1 MVAKLGKWG
10 ARLFPE
16 RQILVRTEGR
26 MSYITLTRRTQITA
40 ATGIVLGLAAISY
53 LVVGYV
59 HFGHVISAKQ
69 AQVARAE
76 SSNRELRRHLSD
88 LQSQLAMATAQ
99 IDGTQYRLDVIGSE
113 YGTLQGS
120 LSDTEQALQGIVD
133 ARSQLIAER
142 DDLLAQLQ
150 QAQDDAT
157 SKADYAA
164 QLAQSLQQNK
174 SELTQ
179 TEAQRRTLNSRLQQ
193 LEKDMQASNSRS
205 AEFKA
210 ALENTQAKLQQISGE
225 RERIIAERERLAA
238 ERDALKQKLQS
249 IEASLSKTDTSKA
262 DTSKSDS
269 PKADTSSKADTK
281 TSTSLASLPRQT
293 LSKMDGVFGN
303 LENMVAAT
311 GLNVENFIARLGGP
325 AKGEGGPYIALG
337 APNQVSSEQQSAR
350 EETLRKLLKA
360 LPLAAPLGQ
369 YQLESPFGTRI
380 DPINHRQG
388 FHPGVDLIS
397 AFRSPVYSTAP
408 GVVTF
413 AGPRDTYGKFVE
425 IDHGNGIVTH
435 YAHLHR
441 VTVARGQRVGAHQ
454 EVGELG
460 STGRSTGPHLH
471 YEVVVD
477 GEPLDPEKFLE
488 VGKSVVQVK
497 RN

>member
-1 MVAKLGKWG
+1 MVAKLAKWG

-16 RQILVRTEGR
+16 RQILIRTEGR
-26 MSYITLTRRTQITA
+26 ISYLTLTRRAQFGA
-40 ATGIVLGLAAISY
+40 ATGALLSVAAFGY
-53 LVVGYV
+53 LVAGYV
-59 HFGHVISAKQ
+59 HFGQVISAKQ

-76 SSNRELRRHLSD
+76 LSNRELRHQLAD
-88 LQSQLAMATAQ
+88 LQSQLATATAE

-120 LSDTEQALQGIVD
+120 LSDTEQALKGIAD
-133 ARSQLIAER
+133 ARAQLISER
-142 DDLLAQLQ
+142 DDLLSQVQAAQE
-150 QAQDDAT
+150 DAN

-164 QLAQSLQQNK
+164 QLAETLAENK
-174 SELTQ
+174 TELSQ
-179 TEAQRRTLNSRLQQ
+179 TEAQRRTLNSRIQQ
-193 LEKDMQASNSRS
+193 LEKDVQASNERA
-205 AEFKA
+205 AEFKTA
-210 ALENTQAKLQQISGE
+210 FDSTQAKLQQIVGE
-225 RERIIAERERLAA
+225 RERIMAERERLAA

-249 IEASLSKTDTSKA
+249 VEARL
-262 DTSKSDS
+262 
-269 PKADTSSKADTK
+269 SKADTK
-281 TSTSLASLPRQT
+281 TSESVASLPAQT
-293 LSKMDGVFGN
+293 KIKVDGVVGDI
-303 LENMVAAT
+303 ESMIAAT

-325 AKGEGGPYIALG
+325 TKGEGGPYIALG
-337 APNQVSSEQQSAR
+337 APNQISAQERATR
-350 EETLRKLLKA
+350 EETLRKLLKT
-360 LPLAAPLGQ
+360 LPLASPLAQ
-369 YQLESPFGTRI
+369 YQFESPFGARV

-388 FHPGVDLIS
+388 FHPGVDLV
-397 AFRSPVYSTAP
+397 AGFRSPVYSTAP

-425 IDHGNGIVTH
+425 IDHGNGIVTR

-441 VTVARGQRVGAHQ
+441 ITVARGQKVGAHQ

>member
-1 MVAKLGKWG
+1 MVAKLVKWG

-26 MSYITLTRRTQITA
+26 VSYMRLTRRAQIGA
-40 ATGIVLGLAAISY
+40 ATAVLLSVMAVGY
-53 LVVGYV
+53 LVAGYV
-59 HFGHVISAKQ
+59 HFGHVITAKQ
-69 AQVARAE
+69 AAVARAE
-76 SSNRELRRHLSD
+76 LSNRELRRELTE
-88 LQSQLAMATAQ
+88 LQSQLTTASAE
-99 IDGTQYRLDVIGSE
+99 IDGTQTRLDVIGSE

-120 LSDTEQALQGIVD
+120 LSDTEQAMQNIAD
-133 ARSQLIAER
+133 ARSQLMAER
-142 DDLLAQLQ
+142 DDLLAQVQ
-150 QAQDDAT
+150 AAQDDAS

-164 QLAQSLQQNK
+164 QLAQTLAQNK
-174 SELTQ
+174 TELSQ
-179 TEAQRRTLNSRLQQ
+179 TEAQRRTLSTRIQQ
-193 LEKDMQASNSRS
+193 LEKDVQSSNDRA
-205 AEFKA
+205 AEFKTA
-210 ALENTQAKLQQISGE
+210 FDNTQAKLQQISSE
-225 RERIIAERERLAA
+225 RERIMAERERLAA

-249 IEASLSKTDTSKA
+249 VEARLSKV
-262 DTSKSDS
+262 
-269 PKADTSSKADTK
+269 DTK
-281 TSTSLASLPRQT
+281 TSETIASLPAETPIRT
-293 LSKMDGVFGN
+293 DGVVGN
-303 LENMVAAT
+303 IERMVAAT

-325 AKGEGGPYIALG
+325 TKGEGGPYIALG
-337 APNQVSSEQQSAR
+337 AANQISAQDQTAR
-350 EETLRKLLKA
+350 EETLRKLLKT

-369 YQLESPFGTRI
+369 YQLESPFGPRI

-388 FHPGVDLIS
+388 FHPGVDL
-397 AFRSPVYSTAP
+397 AAPFRSPVYSTAP

-441 VTVARGQRVGAHQ
+441 ITVARGQKVGAHQ

>member
-1 MVAKLGKWG
+1 MVAKLAKWG

-16 RQILVRTEGR
+16 RQILIRTEGR
-26 MSYITLTRRTQITA
+26 ISYLTLTRRAQVAA
-40 ATGIVLGLAAISY
+40 ATGALLGVVVFGVLVAR
-53 LVVGYV
+53 YV
-59 HFGHVISAKQ
+59 HYGHVISAKQ
-69 AQVARAE
+69 AQVAKAE
-76 SSNRELRRHLSD
+76 LSNQELRH
-88 LQSQLAMATAQ
+88 QLAELQAQVAMASAE

-120 LSDTEQALQGIVD
+120 LSDTEQALKGVAD
-133 ARSQLIAER
+133 ARAQLIAER
-142 DDLLAQLQ
+142 DDLLSQLQ
-150 QAQDDAT
+150 SAQDDAN
-157 SKADYAA
+157 SKADIAA
-164 QLAQSLQQNK
+164 QLAQNLARNK
-174 SELTQ
+174 TELSQ
-179 TEAQRRTLNSRLQQ
+179 TEAQRRTLNARIQQ
-193 LEKDMQASNSRS
+193 LEKDVQASNDR
-205 AEFKA
+205 AAAFKTA
-210 ALENTQAKLQQISGE
+210 FDNTQAKLQQISSE
-225 RERIIAERERLAA
+225 REHLMAERERLAA

-249 IEASLSKTDTSKA
+249 VEARISKV
-262 DTSKSDS
+262 
-269 PKADTSSKADTK
+269 DTK
-281 TSTSLASLPRQT
+281 TSESVAALPAPTRE
-293 LSKMDGVFGN
+293 KADGVFGS
-303 LENMVAAT
+303 LESMVAAT

-325 AKGEGGPYIALG
+325 AKSEGGPYIALG
-337 APNQVSSEQQSAR
+337 GPKQLSAQDQTAR
-350 EETLRKLLKA
+350 EETLRKLLKT

-369 YQLESPFGTRI
+369 YQLESPFGSRV

-388 FHPGVDLIS
+388 FHPGVDLAA

-441 VTVARGQRVGAHQ
+441 ISVSRGQRVGAHQ

-477 GEPLDPEKFLE
+477 GEPLDPEKFLQ

>member
-1 MVAKLGKWG
+1 VKWG

-26 MSYITLTRRTQITA
+26 ISYITLTRRSQIAAATSVLLIITA
-40 ATGIVLGLAAISY
+40 VGF
-53 LVVGYV
+53 LVARYV
-59 HFGHVISAKQ
+59 HFGHVISARQ

-76 SSNRELRRHLSD
+76 LSNRELRRQLGD
-88 LQSQLAMATAQ
+88 LRSQLATATAE

-120 LSDTEQALQGIVD
+120 LTDTEQALKGIVD
-133 ARSQLIAER
+133 ARAQLIAER
-142 DDLLAQLQ
+142 DDLLSQLLA
-150 QAQDDAT
+150 AQDDAN

-164 QLAQSLQQNK
+164 QLAQSLAQNK
-174 SELTQ
+174 TELSQ
-179 TEAQRRTLNSRLQQ
+179 TEAQRRALNARIQQ
-193 LEKDMQASNSRS
+193 LEKDVQTSNERA

-210 ALENTQAKLQQISGE
+210 AFTSTQAKLQQISAE
-225 RERIIAERERLAA
+225 RERIMAERERLAA

-249 IEASLSKTDTSKA
+249 IEARLSRA
-262 DTSKSDS
+262 DTPKSDI
-269 PKADTSSKADTK
+269 K
-281 TSTSLASLPRQT
+281 TPETVASLPAQARA
-293 LSKMDGVFGN
+293 KIDGVVGN
-303 LENMVAAT
+303 LESMVAAT
-311 GLNVENFIARLGGP
+311 GLNVENFIGRLGGP
-325 AKGEGGPYIALG
+325 AKSEGGPYIALG
-337 APNQVSSEQQSAR
+337 AAGQISSQDRAAR
-350 EETLRKLLKA
+350 DETLGKLLKT

-369 YQLESPFGTRI
+369 YQVESPFGARV
-380 DPINHRQG
+380 DPINHHQG
-388 FHPGVDLIS
+388 FHPGVDLVA

-441 VTVARGQRVGAHQ
+441 ITVARGQKIGAHQ

>member
-1 MVAKLGKWG
+1 MVARLAKWG

-16 RQILVRTEGR
+16 RQILIRTEGR
-26 MSYITLTRRTQITA
+26 ISCMTLTRRAQVAA
-40 ATGIVLGLAAISY
+40 ATGALLGVA
-53 LVVGYV
+53 VVGVLVARYV
-59 HFGHVISAKQ
+59 HYGHVISAKQ
-69 AQVARAE
+69 AQVAKAE
-76 SSNRELRRHLSD
+76 LSNQELRH
-88 LQSQLAMATAQ
+88 QLAELQAQLSTASAE

-120 LSDTEQALQGIVD
+120 LSDTEQALKGVAD
-133 ARSQLIAER
+133 ARAQLIAER
-142 DDLLAQLQ
+142 DDLLSQLQ
-150 QAQDDAT
+150 SAQDDAS
-157 SKADYAA
+157 SKADIAA
-164 QLAQSLQQNK
+164 QLAQNLAQNK
-174 SELTQ
+174 TELSQ
-179 TEAQRRTLNSRLQQ
+179 TEAQRRTLNARIQQ
-193 LEKDMQASNSRS
+193 LEKDVQASNDR
-205 AEFKA
+205 AAAFKTA
-210 ALENTQAKLQQISGE
+210 FDNTQAKLQQISSE
-225 RERIIAERERLAA
+225 REHLMAERERLAA

-249 IEASLSKTDTSKA
+249 VEARL
-262 DTSKSDS
+262 
-269 PKADTSSKADTK
+269 SKADTK
-281 TSTSLASLPRQT
+281 SSESVAALPAPTPTRE
-293 LSKMDGVFGN
+293 KAGGVFGN
-303 LENMVAAT
+303 LESMVAAT

-337 APNQVSSEQQSAR
+337 GPNQLSAQDQTAR
-350 EETLRKLLKA
+350 EETLRKLLKT
-360 LPLAAPLGQ
+360 LPLASPLGQ
-369 YQLESPFGTRI
+369 YQFESPFGVRV

-388 FHPGVDLIS
+388 FHPGVDLAA

-441 VTVARGQRVGAHQ
+441 ISVSRGQRVGAHQ

>member
-1 MVAKLGKWG
+1 MVAKLAKWG
-10 ARLFPE
+10 AKLFPE

-26 MSYITLTRRTQITA
+26 ISFVTLTRRSQIA
-40 ATGIVLGLAAISY
+40 ATTGVFLGVAALGY

-69 AQVARAE
+69 AQVVRAE
-76 SSNRELRRHLSD
+76 LSNRELRRQLAE
-88 LQSQLAMATAQ
+88 LQSQLATATAE
-99 IDGTQYRLDVIGSE
+99 IDGTQYRLDIIGSE

-120 LSDTEQALQGIVD
+120 LSDTEQALQGIAD
-133 ARSQLIAER
+133 ARTQLMAER

-150 QAQDDAT
+150 QAQDEAS
-157 SKADYAA
+157 SKADYAE
-164 QLAQSLQQNK
+164 QLAKNLEQNK
-174 SELTQ
+174 TELSQ
-179 TEAQRRTLNSRLQQ
+179 TEAQRRSLNTRIQQ
-193 LEKDMQASNSRS
+193 LEKDVQASNAR
-205 AEFKA
+205 ALEFKTA
-210 ALENTQAKLQQISGE
+210 FDGTQVKLQQISSE
-225 RERIIAERERLAA
+225 RERLQGERERLAA

-249 IEASLSKTDTSKA
+249 IEARLSKA
-262 DTSKSDS
+262 DT
-269 PKADTSSKADTK
+269 PKADAK
-281 TSTSLASLPRQT
+281 TAMSAASLPKEAQA
-293 LSKMDGVFGN
+293 KVNGVFGS
-303 LENMVAAT
+303 LEGMVAAT

-337 APNQVSSEQQSAR
+337 GLDQASAEDQVAR

-369 YQLESPFGTRI
+369 YQVESPFGARL

-388 FHPGVDLIS
+388 FHPGVDLTS

-408 GVVTF
+408 GVVTY

>member
-1 MVAKLGKWG
+1 MVAKLVKWG

-16 RQILVRTEGR
+16 RQILIRTEGR
-26 MSYITLTRRTQITA
+26 ISYITLTKRSQVAA
-40 ATGIVLGLAAISY
+40 ATGALLSVAALAY
-53 LVVGYV
+53 LVAGYV
-59 HFGHVISAKQ
+59 HFGHVITAKQ

-76 SSNRELRRHLSD
+76 LSNRDLRRQLAE
-88 LQSQLAMATAQ
+88 LQSQLATATAE

-120 LSDTEQALQGIVD
+120 LSDTEKALQGIAD
-133 ARSQLIAER
+133 ARAQLMAER
-142 DDLLAQLQ
+142 DDLLAQVQ
-150 QAQDDAT
+150 AAQDDAS

-164 QLAQSLQQNK
+164 KLAQSLAQNK
-174 SELTQ
+174 TELSQ
-179 TEAQRRTLNSRLQQ
+179 TEAQRRTLNTRIQQ
-193 LEKDMQASNSRS
+193 LEKDVQGSNERA

-210 ALENTQAKLQQISGE
+210 AFDNTQAKLQQIVSE
-225 RERIIAERERLAA
+225 RERITAERERLAA

-249 IEASLSKTDTSKA
+249 VEARLSKA
-262 DTSKSDS
+262 DTSK
-269 PKADTSSKADTK
+269 PDTK
-281 TSTSLASLPRQT
+281 TSETVSSLPAESR
-293 LSKMDGVFGN
+293 SKAVGVLGN
-303 LENMVAAT
+303 LESMVAAT
-311 GLNVENFIARLGGP
+311 GLNVENFVARLGGP

-337 APNQVSSEQQSAR
+337 GPNQISAQDQAAR
-350 EETLRKLLKA
+350 EETLRKLLKT

-369 YQLESPFGTRI
+369 YDIGSPFGARV

-388 FHPGVDLIS
+388 FHPGVDLV
-397 AFRSPVYSTAP
+397 AGFRSPVYSTAP

-441 VTVARGQRVGAHQ
+441 ITVARGQRVGAHQ

>member
-1 MVAKLGKWG
+1 MVAKLAKWG

-16 RQILVRTEGR
+16 RQILIRTEGR
-26 MSYITLTRRTQITA
+26 ISYMTLTKRSQVAA
-40 ATGIVLGLAAISY
+40 ATCALLSVVAVGY
-53 LVVGYV
+53 LVARTV
-59 HFGHVISAKQ
+59 HFGHVISARQ
-69 AQVARAE
+69 AQVAKAE
-76 SSNRELRRHLSD
+76 LSNRELRKQLAD
-88 LQSQLAMATAQ
+88 LQSQLATATAE

-120 LSDTEQALQGIVD
+120 LSDTEQALKGIAD
-133 ARSQLIAER
+133 ARARLVAER
-142 DDLLAQLQ
+142 DDLLSQVQA
-150 QAQDDAT
+150 AQDDAS

-164 QLAQSLQQNK
+164 QLAQSLAQNK
-174 SELTQ
+174 TELSQ
-179 TEAQRRTLNSRLQQ
+179 TEAQRRTLNARIQQ
-193 LEKDMQASNSRS
+193 LEKDVQASNER
-205 AEFKA
+205 ATEFKSA
-210 ALENTQAKLQQISGE
+210 FDNTQAKLQQIVGE
-225 RERIIAERERLAA
+225 RERIMAEREHLAA

-249 IEASLSKTDTSKA
+249 VEARLSKA
-262 DTSKSDS
+262 E
-269 PKADTSSKADTK
+269 PNKADTK
-281 TSTSLASLPRQT
+281 TSESVSSLPTEIRT
-293 LSKMDGVFGN
+293 KGAGVLGN
-303 LENMVAAT
+303 LESMVAAT

-337 APNQVSSEQQSAR
+337 AAGQVSAQDEGAR
-350 EETLRKLLKA
+350 EETLRKLLKT

-369 YQLESPFGTRI
+369 YQLESNFGARV

-388 FHPGVDLIS
+388 FHPGVDLV
-397 AFRSPVYSTAP
+397 AGFRSPVYSTAP

-425 IDHGNGIVTH
+425 IDHGNGIVTR

-441 VTVARGQRVGAHQ
+441 VTVARGQKIGAHQ

-497 RN
+497 R

>member
-1 MVAKLGKWG
+1 MVAKLVKWG

-26 MSYITLTRRTQITA
+26 ISYITLTRRSQVVA
-40 ATGIVLGLAAISY
+40 ATGALAGVAALAY

-59 HFGHVISAKQ
+59 HFGHVITAKQ
-69 AQVARAE
+69 AAVARAE
-76 SSNRELRRHLSD
+76 HSNRELRRELAD
-88 LQSQLAMATAQ
+88 LQAQVATATAE
-99 IDGTQYRLDVIGSE
+99 IDGTQSRLDVIGSE

-120 LSDTEQALQGIVD
+120 LSDTEQALQGISN
-133 ARSQLIAER
+133 ARTQLIAER
-142 DDLLAQLQ
+142 DALLSQLQ
-150 QAQDDAT
+150 QAQDDAS

-164 QLAQSLQQNK
+164 QLAQSLERNK
-174 SELTQ
+174 SELGQ
-179 TEAQRRTLNSRLQQ
+179 TEAQRRTFSARIQQ
-193 LEKDMQASNSRS
+193 LEKDVQASNAR
-205 AEFKA
+205 ALEFKTA
-210 ALENTQAKLQQISGE
+210 FDGTQAKLQQISSE
-225 RERIIAERERLAA
+225 RERLQAERERLAA

-249 IEASLSKTDTSKA
+249 VEARLSRADMSKLDVRTPTSVA
-262 DTSKSDS
+262 S
-269 PKADTSSKADTK
+269 ASSA
-281 TSTSLASLPRQT
+281 AGAAVGGT
-293 LSKMDGVFGN
+293 LGN
-303 LENMVAAT
+303 LETMVAAT

-325 AKGEGGPYIALG
+325 AKSEGGPYIALG
-337 APNQVSSEQQSAR
+337 VPNQVSAGDRAGR

-369 YQLESPFGTRI
+369 YQLESPFGARI

-388 FHPGVDLIS
+388 FHPGVDL
-397 AFRSPVYSTAP
+397 AATFRSPVYSTAP

-413 AGPRDTYGKFVE
+413 AGVRDNYGKFVE

-441 VTVARGQRVGAHQ
+441 ITVARGQKVGAHQ
-454 EVGELG
+454 ELGELG

-488 VGKSVVQVK
+488 VGKSVVQVN

>member
-1 MVAKLGKWG
+1 MVAKLLRWG

-16 RQILVRTEGR
+16 RQILIRTEGR
-26 MSYITLTRRTQITA
+26 ISYIALTRGSQVAA
-40 ATGIVLGLAAISY
+40 ATGALLGVAAFGY
-53 LVVGYV
+53 LVAGYV
-59 HFGHVISAKQ
+59 HFGHVITAKQ

-76 SSNRELRRHLSD
+76 LSNKELRRELAD
-88 LQSQLAMATAQ
+88 LQAQVATATAE

-120 LSDTEQALQGIVD
+120 LSDTEQALQGISN
-133 ARSQLIAER
+133 ARAQLIAER
-142 DDLLAQLQ
+142 DALQSQLQ
-150 QAQDDAT
+150 QAQDDAS

-174 SELTQ
+174 SELGQ
-179 TEAQRRTLNSRLQQ
+179 TEAQRRTLSARIQQ
-193 LEKDMQASNSRS
+193 LEKDVQASNAR
-205 AEFKA
+205 ALEFKTA
-210 ALENTQAKLQQISGE
+210 FDGTQTKLQQISSE
-225 RERIIAERERLAA
+225 RERLQAERERLAA

-249 IEASLSKTDTSKA
+249 VESRLSKA
-262 DTSKSDS
+262 DVSKLEIKMPTSV
-269 PKADTSSKADTK
+269 
-281 TSTSLASLPRQT
+281 ASAPSAGAAVARGP
-293 LSKMDGVFGN
+293 LSN
-303 LENMVAAT
+303 LESMVAAT

-337 APNQVSSEQQSAR
+337 APNQVSAGDRALR
-350 EETLRKLLKA
+350 EEALRTLLKT
-360 LPLAAPLGQ
+360 LPLAAPLAQ
-369 YQLESPFGTRI
+369 YQVESPFGPRM

-388 FHPGVDLIS
+388 FHPGVDLTS

-413 AGPRDTYGKFVE
+413 AGVRDTYGKFVE

-441 VTVARGQRVGAHQ
+441 VTVALGQKVGAHQ

-488 VGKSVVQVK
+488 VGKSVVQVN

>member
-1 MVAKLGKWG
+1 MVANFAKWG

-26 MSYITLTRRTQITA
+26 ISYITLTRRSQVA
-40 ATGIVLGLAAISY
+40 AVSGALLGVAALGY
-53 LVVGYV
+53 LVAGYV
-59 HFGHVISAKQ
+59 HFGHVITAKQ
-69 AQVARAE
+69 ALVARAE
-76 SSNRELRRHLSD
+76 RSNKELRRELAD
-88 LQSQLAMATAQ
+88 LQAQLSTATAE

-120 LSDTEQALQGIVD
+120 LSDTEQTLQGISN
-133 ARSQLIAER
+133 ARTRLMAER
-142 DDLLAQLQ
+142 DDLLNQLQ
-150 QAQDDAT
+150 HAQDDAS

-164 QLAQSLQQNK
+164 QLAQSLEQNK
-174 SELTQ
+174 SELGQ
-179 TEAQRRTLNSRLQQ
+179 TEAQRRTLSSRIQQ
-193 LEKDMQASNSRS
+193 LEKDVQASNAR
-205 AEFKA
+205 ALEFKA
-210 ALENTQAKLQQISGE
+210 AFDGTQAKLQQISSE
-225 RERIIAERERLAA
+225 RERLQAERERLAA

-249 IEASLSKTDTSKA
+249 IEARLSKA
-262 DTSKSDS
+262 D
-269 PKADTSSKADTK
+269 
-281 TSTSLASLPRQT
+281 
-293 LSKMDGVFGN
+293 LSKVDVKTPTSVASVPNAAGAAVGGPLGN
-303 LENMVAAT
+303 LERMVAAT
-311 GLNVENFIARLGGP
+311 GLNVENFIVRLGGP
-325 AKGEGGPYIALG
+325 AKSEGGPYIALG
-337 APNQVSSEQQSAR
+337 APKAVSAGDLTAR
-350 EETLRKLLKA
+350 EETLRKLLNT
-360 LPLAAPLGQ
+360 LPLAAPLSQ
-369 YQLESPFGTRI
+369 YQLESPFGVRI

-388 FHPGVDLIS
+388 FHPGVDL
-397 AFRSPVYSTAP
+397 AATFRSPVYGTAP

-413 AGPRDTYGKFVE
+413 AGVRDTYGKFVE

-488 VGKSVVQVK
+488 VGKSVVQVN

>member
-1 MVAKLGKWG
+1 MVAKLAKWG

-16 RQILVRTEGR
+16 RQILIRTEGR
-26 MSYITLTRRTQITA
+26 ISYMTLTRRAQVAA
-40 ATGIVLGLAAISY
+40 ATGAFLSVV
-53 LVVGYV
+53 VVGVLVARYV
-59 HFGHVISAKQ
+59 HYGHVISAKQ
-69 AQVARAE
+69 AQVAKAE
-76 SSNRELRRHLSD
+76 LSNQELRHQLSE
-88 LQSQLAMATAQ
+88 LQAQLATASAE

-120 LSDTEQALQGIVD
+120 LTDTEQALKGVAD
-133 ARSQLIAER
+133 ARAQLIAER
-142 DDLLAQLQ
+142 DDLLSQLQ
-150 QAQDDAT
+150 SAQDDAN
-157 SKADYAA
+157 SKADIAA
-164 QLAQSLQQNK
+164 QLAQNLAKNK
-174 SELTQ
+174 TELSQ
-179 TEAQRRTLNSRLQQ
+179 TEAQRRTLNARIQQ
-193 LEKDMQASNSRS
+193 LEKDVQASNERAS
-205 AEFKA
+205 AFKA
-210 ALENTQAKLQQISGE
+210 AFDNTQTKLQQISSE
-225 RERIIAERERLAA
+225 REHLMAERERLAA

-249 IEASLSKTDTSKA
+249 VEARISKA
-262 DTSKSDS
+262 DTN
-269 PKADTSSKADTK
+269 TSESVA
-281 TSTSLASLPRQT
+281 ALPTPSRE
-293 LSKMDGVFGN
+293 KVNGVFGN
-303 LENMVAAT
+303 LESMVAAT

-337 APNQVSSEQQSAR
+337 APNQVSAQDQAAR
-350 EETLRKLLKA
+350 EETLRKLLKT
-360 LPLAAPLGQ
+360 LPLASPLGQ
-369 YQLESPFGTRI
+369 YQLESTFGARV

-388 FHPGVDLIS
+388 FHPGVDLAA

-441 VTVARGQRVGAHQ
+441 VTVSRGQRVGAHQ

>member
-1 MVAKLGKWG
+1 MVAKFVKWG

-16 RQILVRTEGR
+16 RQILIRTEGR
-26 MSYITLTRRTQITA
+26 ISYITLTKRSQIAA
-40 ATGIVLGLAAISY
+40 ATGALLSVAALAY
-53 LVVGYV
+53 LVAGYV

-69 AQVARAE
+69 AAVARAE
-76 SSNRELRRHLSD
+76 LSNRELKRQLAD
-88 LQSQLAMATAQ
+88 LQSQLATATAE

-120 LSDTEQALQGIVD
+120 LTDTENALQGIAD
-133 ARSQLIAER
+133 ARARLMAER
-142 DDLLAQLQ
+142 DDLLAQVQ
-150 QAQDDAT
+150 AAQDDAS

-164 QLAQSLQQNK
+164 QLAQSLAQNK
-174 SELTQ
+174 TELTQ
-179 TEAQRRTLNSRLQQ
+179 TEAQRRTLNARIQQ
-193 LEKDMQASNSRS
+193 LEKDVQASNERAS
-205 AEFKA
+205 EFKA
-210 ALENTQAKLQQISGE
+210 AFDNTQSKLQQIVSE
-225 RERIIAERERLAA
+225 RERIMAERERLAA

-249 IEASLSKTDTSKA
+249 VEARLSKTDTGKVEV
-262 DTSKSDS
+262 
-269 PKADTSSKADTK
+269 K
-281 TSTSLASLPRQT
+281 TPESVSSLPAQIRA
-293 LSKMDGVFGN
+293 KGAGVLGN
-303 LENMVAAT
+303 LESMVAAT

-337 APNQVSSEQQSAR
+337 APAQVSAETQAAR

-360 LPLAAPLGQ
+360 LPLAAPLNQ
-369 YQLESPFGTRI
+369 YQLESNFGARV

-388 FHPGVDLIS
+388 YHPGVDLV
-397 AFRSPVYSTAP
+397 AGFRSPVYSTAP

-441 VTVARGQRVGAHQ
+441 VTVARGQKVGAHQ

>member
-1 MVAKLGKWG
+1 MVAKLVKWG

-26 MSYITLTRRTQITA
+26 ISYITLTRRSQVAA
-40 ATGIVLGLAAISY
+40 ATGVLLGFVGLTY

-59 HFGHVISAKQ
+59 HFGHVITAKQ
-69 AQVARAE
+69 AAVARAE
-76 SSNRELRRHLSD
+76 HSNRELRRELAD
-88 LQSQLAMATAQ
+88 LQSQVAAATAE

-120 LSDTEQALQGIVD
+120 LSDTEQALQGISN
-133 ARSQLIAER
+133 ARTQLIAER
-142 DDLLAQLQ
+142 DALLSQLQ
-150 QAQDDAT
+150 QAQDDAS

-164 QLAQSLQQNK
+164 QLAQSLEQNK
-174 SELTQ
+174 SELGQ
-179 TEAQRRTLNSRLQQ
+179 TEAQRRTLSARIQQ
-193 LEKDMQASNSRS
+193 LEKDVQASNAR
-205 AEFKA
+205 ALEFKTA
-210 ALENTQAKLQQISGE
+210 FDGTQAKLQQISSE
-225 RERIIAERERLAA
+225 RERLQAERERLAA

-249 IEASLSKTDTSKA
+249 VEARLSKGDMSKLDVKTPTSVA
-262 DTSKSDS
+262 S
-269 PKADTSSKADTK
+269 ASSA
-281 TSTSLASLPRQT
+281 ASAAVGGT
-293 LSKMDGVFGN
+293 LGN
-303 LENMVAAT
+303 LETMIAAT

-325 AKGEGGPYIALG
+325 AKSEGGPYIALG
-337 APNQVSSEQQSAR
+337 APNQVSAGDRAGR
-350 EETLRKLLKA
+350 EETLRKLLKT

-369 YQLESPFGTRI
+369 YQLESPFGARL

-388 FHPGVDLIS
+388 YHPGIDL
-397 AFRSPVYSTAP
+397 AATFRSPVYSTAP

-413 AGPRDTYGKFVE
+413 AGVRDNYGKFVE

-441 VTVARGQRVGAHQ
+441 ITVARGQKVGAHQ
-454 EVGELG
+454 ELGELG

-471 YEVVVD
+471 YEVVAD

-488 VGKSVVQVK
+488 VGKSVVQVN

>member
-1 MVAKLGKWG
+1 MVAKLVKWG

-16 RQILVRTEGR
+16 RQILVRTAGR
-26 MSYITLTRRTQITA
+26 ISYMTLTRRAQIGA
-40 ATGIVLGLAAISY
+40 ATGALLGVAALGY
-53 LVVGYV
+53 LVAGYV
-59 HFGHVISAKQ
+59 HFGHVITAKQ
-69 AQVARAE
+69 AAVARAE
-76 SSNRELRRHLSD
+76 LSNRELRRQLAD
-88 LQSQLAMATAQ
+88 LQSQLTTATTE

-120 LSDTEQALQGIVD
+120 LSDTEQALKGIAD
-133 ARSQLIAER
+133 ARAQLMAER
-142 DDLLAQLQ
+142 DDLLSQVQA
-150 QAQDDAT
+150 AQDDAN

-164 QLAQSLQQNK
+164 QLADSLEKNK
-174 SELTQ
+174 TELSQ
-179 TEAQRRTLNSRLQQ
+179 TEAQRRTASSRIQQ
-193 LEKDMQASNSRS
+193 LEKDVQLSNERA

-210 ALENTQAKLQQISGE
+210 AFDNTQTKLQQISSE
-225 RERIIAERERLAA
+225 RERIMAERERLAA

-249 IEASLSKTDTSKA
+249 VEARL
-262 DTSKSDS
+262 
-269 PKADTSSKADTK
+269 SKADTK
-281 TSTSLASLPRQT
+281 PAETVASLPAQART
-293 LSKMDGVFGN
+293 KIGVVVGN
-303 LENMVAAT
+303 IEGMVAAT

-325 AKGEGGPYIALG
+325 ANGEGGPYIALG
-337 APNQVSSEQQSAR
+337 ASNQISAEDQAAR
-350 EETLRKLLKA
+350 EETLRKLLKT
-360 LPLAAPLGQ
+360 LPLAAPLAQ
-369 YQLESPFGTRI
+369 YQLESPFGARI

-388 FHPGVDLIS
+388 FHPGLDLVS
-397 AFRSPVYSTAP
+397 GFRSPVYSTAP

-441 VTVARGQRVGAHQ
+441 VTVARGQKVGAHQ

>member
-1 MVAKLGKWG
+1 MLAKLAKWG

-16 RQILVRTEGR
+16 RQILVRTAGR
-26 MSYITLTRRTQITA
+26 ISYMTLTRRAQIAA
-40 ATGIVLGLAAISY
+40 ATGALLSVAALGC
-53 LVVGYV
+53 LVAGYV
-59 HFGHVISAKQ
+59 HFGHVITAKQ
-69 AQVARAE
+69 AAVARAE
-76 SSNRELRRHLSD
+76 LSNRELRRQLAD
-88 LQSQLAMATAQ
+88 LQSQLATASTE

-120 LSDTEQALQGIVD
+120 LSDTEQALKGIAD
-133 ARSQLIAER
+133 ARSQLMAER
-142 DDLLAQLQ
+142 DDLLSQVQA
-150 QAQDDAT
+150 AQDDAS

-164 QLAQSLQQNK
+164 QLADSLEKNK
-174 SELTQ
+174 TELSQ
-179 TEAQRRTLNSRLQQ
+179 TEAQRRTASSRIQQ
-193 LEKDMQASNSRS
+193 LEKDVQSSNERA

-210 ALENTQAKLQQISGE
+210 AFDNTQAKLQQISSE
-225 RERIIAERERLAA
+225 RERIMAERERLAA

-249 IEASLSKTDTSKA
+249 VEARL
-262 DTSKSDS
+262 
-269 PKADTSSKADTK
+269 SKADTK
-281 TSTSLASLPRQT
+281 PVDAVASLPAQART
-293 LSKMDGVFGN
+293 KIDGVVGN
-303 LENMVAAT
+303 IESMVAAT

-337 APNQVSSEQQSAR
+337 AANQISAEDQAAR
-350 EETLRKLLKA
+350 EETLRKLLKT
-360 LPLAAPLGQ
+360 LPLAAPLAQ
-369 YQLESPFGTRI
+369 YQLESPFGPRI

-388 FHPGVDLIS
+388 FHPGLDLVS
-397 AFRSPVYSTAP
+397 GFRSPVYSTAP
-408 GVVTF
+408 GTVTF

-441 VTVARGQRVGAHQ
+441 ITVARGQKVGAHQ

>member
-1 MVAKLGKWG
+1 MVAKLAKWG
-10 ARLFPE
+10 AKLFPE
-16 RQILVRTEGR
+16 RQILIRTEGR
-26 MSYITLTRRTQITA
+26 ISYMTLTRRAQVVA
-40 ATGIVLGLAAISY
+40 ATGALLSVVAVGY
-53 LVVGYV
+53 LVARTV
-59 HFGHVISAKQ
+59 HFGHVISARQ
-69 AQVARAE
+69 AQVAKAE
-76 SSNRELRRHLSD
+76 LSNRELRRQLTD
-88 LQSQLAMATAQ
+88 LQSQLVTATAEV
-99 IDGTQYRLDVIGSE
+99 DGTQYRLDVIGSE

-120 LSDTEQALQGIVD
+120 LSDTEQALKGIVD
-133 ARSQLIAER
+133 ARTQLIAER

-150 QAQDDAT
+150 TAQDDAN
-157 SKADYAA
+157 SKADIAA
-164 QLAQSLQQNK
+164 QLAQSLEQNK
-174 SELTQ
+174 SELGQ
-179 TEAQRRTLNSRLQQ
+179 TEAQRRTLNSRIQQ
-193 LEKDMQASNSRS
+193 LEKDVQASNDR
-205 AEFKA
+205 AAVFKA
-210 ALENTQAKLQQISGE
+210 AFDNMQAKLQQISGE
-225 RERIIAERERLAA
+225 RERIMAERERLAV

-249 IEASLSKTDTSKA
+249 IEARLSQGEPAKPDA
-262 DTSKSDS
+262 
-269 PKADTSSKADTK
+269 K
-281 TSTSLASLPRQT
+281 TSDNVSSVSAQARTKIDRAFGSLES
-293 LSKMDGVFGN
+293 
-303 LENMVAAT
+303 MVAAT
-311 GLNVENFIARLGGP
+311 GLNVEDFIARLGGP

-337 APNQVSSEQQSAR
+337 AAGQTSPQDQAAR

-369 YQLESPFGTRI
+369 YQLESPFGGRV

-388 FHPGVDLIS
+388 FHPGVDLV
-397 AFRSPVYSTAP
+397 AGFRSPVYSTAP

-441 VTVARGQRVGAHQ
+441 ITVARGQKIGAHQ